1 MSIIIS
7 VDRIRAGF
15 INMAGLKRISEKP
28 IEKEKEEEI
37 VKETEPETQSIRLLM
52 M

>member
-15 INMAGLKRISEKP
+15 INMGGLKRISEKP

-37 VKETEPETQSIRLLM
+37 VKETEPESQSTGY
-52 M
+52 

>member
-7 VDRIRAGF
+7 VDRIRAGLAD
-15 INMAGLKRISEKP
+15 MAGLKCMSKKP

-37 VKETEPETQSIRLLM
+37 VKETEPESQSTGY
-52 M
+52 